1 MERFVQYC
9 AEFGKSYINQQEFK
23 MRLFNWKKSDEFI
36 KAQEWDVRRDYKVGH
51 NKFSDWSDREYQK
64 LLGFAQPAEQK
75 AKNVVAWTS
84 DESMGYS
91 ANGARVA
98 QSIDWR
104 ENGVVSPVADQ
115 GMCGSDWAFS
125 AIGAVEGAF
134 AI

>member
-64 LLGFAQPAEQK
+64 LLGFAQPAE
-75 AKNVVAWTS
+75 
-84 DESMGYS
+84 
-91 ANGARVA
+91 
-98 QSIDWR
+98 
-104 ENGVVSPVADQ
+104 
-115 GMCGSDWAFS
+115 
-125 AIGAVEGAF
+125 
-134 AI
+134 